1 MAGTVLVD
9 AGFLAAFI
17 IARDSN
23 HAWALVQ
30 PHLLP
35 PPWHTCDAAISETLH
50 VIGPH
55 AFTPMASLIRGGALV
70 SSFRFADSTNE
81 VLALMEKYADVPM
94 SFADACLVRMT
105 EVLSEPMLLTTDTDF
120 RIYRRHGRK
129 AIPCVMPA

>member
-9 AGFLAAFI
+9 AGFLAAFF

-23 HAWALVQ
+23 SAWALAQ
-30 PHLLP
+30 PHRFP
-35 PPWHTCDAAISETLH
+35 PPWHTCDAVISETLH
-50 VIGPH
+50 VVGSQ
-55 AFTPMASLIRGGALV
+55 AFQPLASLIRGGALV
-70 SSFRFADSTNE
+70 SSFRFVESTTE

-105 EVLSEPMLLTTDTDF
+105 EVSPDPTLLTTDTDF